1 MHNANIIFQLCQWI
15 FQQQYPTSIEATG
28 TLNSDGVD
36 LTMKATLT
44 YSDTSFATIETSAI
58 ETLNNQAVIKG
69 SKGEITVSS
78 RRAKKI
84 VTTEFSNEFFVC

>member
-1 MHNANIIFQLCQWI
+1 MQLLQLCQWI
-15 FQQQYPTSIEATG
+15 FQQYPKSIKALG

-44 YSDTSFATIETSAI
+44 YSDTTYATIETSAT
-58 ETLNNQAVIKG
+58 EVLNNRAIIKG

-78 RRAKKI
+78 RK
-84 VTTEFSNEFFVC
+84 TEDPNKAIF